1 MNLIENSAKQDWKV
15 FKALCPK
22 EMMDIIKSPD
32 LTPEQYRKLINAIK
46 ALGFY
51 DIAMVFMIR
60 RYEDVLSRWKGTH
73 PEDIFCISSSTM
85 RETKYGYEY
94 VDLFI
99 NNVKNVKLH
108 KYFEEQ
114 SKKYVKLK

>member
-1 MNLIENSAKQDWKV
+1 MNHVKEAAKQDWKV

-32 LTPEQYRKLINAIK
+32 LTPEQFRKLINAIK

-51 DIAMVFMIR
+51 DIAMLFMIR
-60 RYEDVLSRWKGTH
+60 RYQDVISRWKGTH
-73 PEDIFCISSSTM
+73 PEDIFCISSCSM
-85 RETKYGYEY
+85 RKRKYGYEY

-99 NNVKNVKLH
+99 DNVKNVKLH

-114 SKKYVKLK
+114 SIKYATLE

>member
-1 MNLIENSAKQDWKV
+1 MNIIEATAKQDWKV

-60 RYEDVLSRWKGTH
+60 RYE
-73 PEDIFCISSSTM
+73 
-85 RETKYGYEY
+85 Y

-99 NNVKNVKLH
+99 NNVKNVNLQ
-108 KYFEEQ
+108 KYFEER
-114 SKKYVKLK
+114 SIEYVKLK